1 MNATGF
7 IVFPPYRLDLADE
20 RLHRGDRALPLT
32 PKAFAVLRFLAT
44 RAGHLVTKDEIL
56 QTVWRGTHVQDAV
69 LKVAVREIRKAL
81 EDPARA
87 PRFIE
92 TVHRRGYRFIAA
104 VGQPAAGPAGG
115 TTFVGRGSELEAMGG
130 FLERA
135 LAGERQVVFVTGEAG
150 IGKTTIV
157 ELFLEEA
164 AASQHLLTGRG
175 QCVEHSG
182 SGMAYLP
189 LLEALERLC
198 RSDAGGRVLA
208 VLRQH
213 APTWLAQLP
222 AFPRAGPPGRPG
234 AQRAVRHAGAA
245 LPGTRAGARAADGR

>member
-1 MNATGF
+1 VERVLYFESFGFDVRTG
-7 IVFPPYRLDLADE
+7 RLTRDGADVALGRTAARVLTVLLE
-20 RLHRGDRALPLT
+20 HR
-32 PKAFAVLRFLAT
+32 T
-44 RAGHLVTKDEIL
+44 RAVSQDQIRR
-56 QTVWRGTHVQDAV
+56 TVWSSHVVDRGAV
-69 LKVAVREIRKAL
+69 KGYISDLRAIL
-81 EDPARA
+81 GDDPRT
-87 PRFIE
+87 PRFIASE
-92 TVHRRGYRFIAA
+92 DGGYRFVAPIARQSPAQRDARRAA
-104 VGQPAAGPAGG
+104 V
-115 TTFVGRGSELEAMGG
+115 VGRDEALGVLRDV
-130 FLERA
+130 LERA
-135 LAGERQVVFVTGEAG
+135 LAGQRRLAFVTGEAG
-150 IGKTTIV
+150 IGKTTTV